1 MKTAKLTYNAILAAI
16 ICILAPFSIHIG
28 AIPIS
33 LATFAVFIISA
44 LSKPKNSVICTII
57 YILLGAIGLP
67 VFSGFLG
74 GFQQIAGLTGG
85 YIIGYIPCA
94 AVVSIIINRFESK
107 KTAYPVAMALGT
119 VICCFCGTIWYMFQ
133 TKSGFTAALS
143 VCVLPFIL
151 GDAIKIA
158 VASILAYSIK
168 PRIKKFI

>member
-16 ICILAPFSIHIG
+16 ICILAPFSLHVG
-28 AIPIS
+28 AVPVS

-44 LSKPKNSVICTII
+44 LSKPKNSVICIII

-94 AVVSIIINRFESK
+94 AVVSFIINRFENK
-107 KTAYPVAMALGT
+107 KASYPIAMALGT
-119 VICCFCGTIWYMFQ
+119 VTCCFCGTAWYMYQ
-133 TKSGFTAALS
+133 TKTNFATAFS
-143 VCVLPFIL
+143 VCILPFIL
-151 GDAIKIA
+151 GDTIKIA
-158 VASILAYSIK
+158 VASILAYGIK